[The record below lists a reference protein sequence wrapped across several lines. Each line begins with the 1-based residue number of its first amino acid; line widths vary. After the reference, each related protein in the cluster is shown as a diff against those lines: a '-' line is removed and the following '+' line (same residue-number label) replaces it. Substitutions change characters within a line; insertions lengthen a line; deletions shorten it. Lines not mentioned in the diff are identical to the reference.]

1 MEIIGTKG
9 KIQVGRS
16 EANSIRC
23 TTPENGTCIQFI
35 DSWMTLFADA
45 YLAEDISFVE
55 AILNDTQPAVT
66 GKDGREAVK
75 LVEMG
80 NLSIKT
86 KNIVRL

>member
-1 MEIIGTKG
+1 MQMLIWLRI
-9 KIQVGRS
+9 
-16 EANSIRC
+16 
-23 TTPENGTCIQFI
+23 F
-35 DSWMTLFADA
+35 L
-45 YLAEDISFVE
+45 FVE